1 MRKELTHHFLC
12 FFLCQVLSGQTVYL
26 VGELSAVVNHLF
38 HSHVLCELAVFVAID
53 AVIFVLCAVG
63 IRTFV
68 VVVQRHSAALAK
80 FLFHIV
86 FYFCS
91 TSKGSWLI

>member
-26 VGELSAVVNHLF
+26 VGELSAVVNHLL
-38 HSHVLCELAVFVAID
+38 HCHILRELAVLVAVN
-53 AVIFVLCAVG
+53 AVILVWRTIG
-63 IRTFV
+63 IRAV
-68 VVVQRHSAALAK
+68 YLICERHSAALAK